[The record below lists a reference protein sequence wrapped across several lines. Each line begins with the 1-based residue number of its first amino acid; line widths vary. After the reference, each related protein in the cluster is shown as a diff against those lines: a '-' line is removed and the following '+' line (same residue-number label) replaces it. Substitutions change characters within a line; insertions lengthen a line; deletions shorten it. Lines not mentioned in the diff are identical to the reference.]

1 MADLVIFG
9 TGDVAELA
17 HFYFTR
23 DSPHRVAAFTVD
35 SAYMKEPSFC
45 GLPVISLEEVASR
58 FSPSEH
64 AAFVALS
71 YTRLNMLRA
80 EKCSALK
87 ALGYSLVSYVSSRA
101 TVFADFAAG
110 ENCFILEDN
119 TIQPRVRIGRNV
131 TLWSGNHIGHHST
144 IEDDV
149 FVSSHVVVSGGVT
162 IGAGSFLGVNST
174 IRDHVRI
181 GKRCVLGAGAIV
193 LDDAPDESVFGTV
206 ATERSRV
213 PSSRLRRI

>member
-9 TGDVAELA
+9 TGDIAELA
-17 HFYFTR
+17 HFYFTH
-23 DSPHRVAAFTVD
+23 DSRHRVAAFTVD
-35 SAYMKEPSFC
+35 SAYVKEPSFC
-45 GLPVISLEEVASR
+45 GVPVIPFEEVASR
-58 FSPSEH
+58 YSPSDH
-64 AAFVALS
+64 AAFAALS
-71 YTRLNMLRA
+71 YTRLNTIRA
-80 EKCSALK
+80 EKCAALE

-101 TVFADFAAG
+101 TVFADFSAG
-110 ENCFILEDN
+110 QNCFILEDN

-149 FVSSHVVVSGGVT
+149 FVSSHVVISGGVT

-181 GKRCVLGAGAIV
+181 GKRCVLGAGAII

>member
-1 MADLVIFG
+1 MADLVVFG
-9 TGDVAELA
+9 AGEIADLA
-17 HFYFTR
+17 HFYFTN
-23 DSPHRVAAFTVD
+23 DSHHRVVGFTVD
-35 SAYMKEPSFC
+35 GDYLKESNFQ
-45 GLPVISLEEVASR
+45 GLPVVPFEEVMNA
-58 FSPSEH
+58 FPPSEH

-71 YTRLNMLRA
+71 YSRLNALRA
-80 EKCSALK
+80 EKCASMEV
-87 ALGYSLVSYVSSRA
+87 LGYSLVSYVSSRS
-101 TVFADFAAG
+101 TIFPDFSAG

-131 TLWSGNHIGHHST
+131 TLWSGNHVGHHSM

-149 FVSSHVVVSGGVT
+149 FVSSHVVISGGVT

-174 IRDHVRI
+174 IRDHVVI
-181 GKRCVLGAGAIV
+181 GKRCVLGAGSII
-193 LDDAPDESVFGTV
+193 LGDAPDESVFGAT